1 MYGIS
6 GFVLLHIQS
15 LLDPPVHVTLHIE
28 PWWLEPAD
36 RTPVFHQVLLSS
48 HVFIP
53 GLGVLG
59 IISQRQHRFVCQQ
72 FIPQL
77 GQEGDGRLLCLHPI
91 LRKHIIQ
98 KLNLGKQV
106 QAGRFYFMNNMKTYI
121 PLHILWRNCLY
132 CGVMCLSLLWVWLG
146 VCLSQSDRQRT

>member
-6 GFVLLHIQS
+6 GFALLHIQS

-28 PWWLEPAD
+28 PWRLEPAD
-36 RTPVFHQVLLSS
+36 RPPVFLQVLLSS

-53 GLGVLG
+53 GLGVLS

-72 FIPQL
+72 FVPQL
-77 GQEGDGRLLCLHPI
+77 GQEGDGRLLCLDPI

-98 KLNLGKQV
+98 IIQKFNLGKQV
-106 QAGRFYFMNNMKTYI
+106 QASLFYFMNNIKI
-121 PLHILWRNCLY
+121 
-132 CGVMCLSLLWVWLG
+132 
-146 VCLSQSDRQRT
+146 